1 MPGPLDHGPRLS
13 GVEYDR
19 RVTELYLGLPDNPS
33 TEEEQRAQRQ
43 EFDLRIDH
51 RLGTRFPDE
60 RREALW
66 RVNVRMSRRP
76 IRMLLAWQ
84 LGRVLPRLLAA
95 AARRMASKVIEE
107 YRSVLTPQELELFFG
122 GDEIAA
128 PGLPVDRPTPPREPC

>member
-13 GVEYDR
+13 GSEFDQ
-19 RVTELYLGLPDNPS
+19 RVTELYLGLPDSPS
-33 TEEEQRAQRQ
+33 AEEEQHVRRR
-43 EFDLRIDH
+43 EFNLRIDH
-51 RLGTRFPDE
+51 RLGIHFPEE

-76 IRMLLAWQ
+76 LPMFLAWQ

-95 AARRMASKVIEE
+95 AARRMASKVVEE

-122 GDEIAA
+122 EDEIGS
-128 PGLPVDRPTPPREPC
+128 PGLPIDRPTPPEESR